1 LPLSR
6 EAPRDGEF
14 NHVEIWTGVTRS
26 VFDDRLE
33 LTLYNYWSP
42 EYSGETG
49 QNNVIELT
57 SVWTSRFGISRRNSA
72 ASSAANG
79 AISAKAAT
87 ITAIEVSP

>member
-57 SVWTSRFGISRRNSA
+57 SVGRSTRFGISHL
-72 ASSAANG
+72 
-79 AISAKAAT
+79 KAT
-87 ITAIEVSP
+87 F